1 VSVEARDSAARRVA
15 RTRTIV
21 RPPPAEGRITISD
34 LLLFD
39 DPQALPRSLEDAMP
53 RARGSMRV
61 TRSAPVGVFW
71 ELYGVPSEGEALW
84 FTLTVTRHG
93 ESWYRRA
100 AEKLGVVDRR
110 APVYLQW
117 DEPATATA
125 EPRSRALAV
134 DFSTLPEGKYR
145 VELRVESR
153 GEIAG
158 ASRSVVVTDAAR

>member
-15 RTRTIV
+15 RARTIV
-21 RPPPAEGRITISD
+21 RPPPSEGRITISD
-34 LLLFD
+34 LMFFD
-39 DPQALPRSLEDAMP
+39 DPHTLPRSLEDATP

-61 TRSAPVGVFW
+61 ARSAPVGVYW
-71 ELYGVPSEGEALW
+71 ELYGVPPEGEPLS

-117 DEPATATA
+117 DEPATATTA
-125 EPRSRALAV
+125 PRSRALAV
-134 DFSTLPEGKYR
+134 DFSTLPEGNYR

-153 GEIAG
+153 GELAA
-158 ASRSVVVTDAAR
+158 ASRSVVVTEAAR